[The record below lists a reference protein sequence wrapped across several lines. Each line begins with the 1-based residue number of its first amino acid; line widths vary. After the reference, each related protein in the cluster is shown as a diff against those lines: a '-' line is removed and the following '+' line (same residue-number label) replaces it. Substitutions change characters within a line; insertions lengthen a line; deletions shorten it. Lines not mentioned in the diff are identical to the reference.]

1 MYLCLHSH
9 IPMCTCVY
17 VHTHPCVMEQ
27 MSAHTSYDSVS
38 VTVDSACL
46 SVSVGP
52 GGCVCE
58 TGYLGL
64 YQGGGIMDAPS
75 APTPTP
81 APQLLATF
89 AVCIVS
95 AWVCPSLPLP

>member
-1 MYLCLHSH
+1 MCLCLHSH

-75 APTPTP
+75 APTPGPT
-81 APQLLATF
+81 APGNFCRLYC
-89 AVCIVS
+89 VCMGLS
-95 AWVCPSLPLP
+95 FPTPSLS